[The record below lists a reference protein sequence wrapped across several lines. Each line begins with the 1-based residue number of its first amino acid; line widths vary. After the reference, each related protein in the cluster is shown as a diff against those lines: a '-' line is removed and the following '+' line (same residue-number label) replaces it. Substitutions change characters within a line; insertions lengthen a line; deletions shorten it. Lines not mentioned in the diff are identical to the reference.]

1 MVSAE
6 ALAALAA
13 LEQGATFNTTHTIA
27 RELMAASLAFEDFG
41 RLQITEQGRVY
52 LRRSNTHRTFIPAA
66 EGVSDLSQHRAIDPM
81 ANPMST
87 PVPDLTEAQLKGLAE
102 LKVDTGLAGLT
113 GVRARAMRAAGAA
126 SGKTGI
132 WVEQIWVEEFINA
145 LEAEET
151 LST

>member
-27 RELMAASLAFEDFG
+27 RELMALSLAFEDFG

-52 LRRSNTHRTFIPAA
+52 LRRSNTHRVFIPAA
-66 EGVSDLSQHRAIDPM
+66 EGVADLSQSGVIDPM
-81 ANPMST
+81 SNPMGT
-87 PVPDLTEAQLKGLAE
+87 PVPQLTGEQLKGLVE
-102 LKVDTGLAGLT
+102 LQVD
-113 GVRARAMRAAGAA
+113 VRVSDVSVWRQRALMAAGVA
-126 SGKTGI
+126 SGKTGE
-132 WVEQIWVEEFINA
+132 WPRPEWVEEFINA

-151 LST
+151 LPT